1 MNSEETKTP
10 EIVPKRFLQ
19 GIGILIFTVLISVF
33 IFRLMDFPL
42 VGVTPKAKIVREIQ
56 LDFIERN
63 RFDVAILDKYG
74 KILAES
80 TDGNNGFLG
89 VVYNAIK
96 RERIKKRVVG
106 DNVLRMVEYE
116 NGRIAVIDDWTGM
129 EIQINSFGMK
139 NLEVFSFLFDSK

>member
-1 MNSEETKTP
+1 MNSEEKKSP

-80 TDGNNGFLG
+80 TDGNSGFLG

-139 NLEVFSFLFDSK
+139 NLEVFSFLFDRK

>member
-1 MNSEETKTP
+1 MNSEEKKSP

-19 GIGILIFTVLISVF
+19 VIGILIFTVLISVF

-42 VGVTPKAKIVREIQ
+42 VGVTPKAKIVREIP

-74 KILAES
+74 KVLAES

-89 VVYNAIK
+89 VVFNAIK

>member
-1 MNSEETKTP
+1 MNSEETKSP

-19 GIGILIFTVLISVF
+19 VIGILIFTVLISVF

-80 TDGNNGFLG
+80 TDGNSGFLG

>member
-1 MNSEETKTP
+1 MNSEETKSP

-42 VGVTPKAKIVREIQ
+42 VGVTPKAKIVREIP

-74 KILAES
+74 KVLAES

-89 VVYNAIK
+89 VVFNAIK

>member
-1 MNSEETKTP
+1 MNSEETKSP

-19 GIGILIFTVLISVF
+19 AIGILIFTVLISVF

-80 TDGNNGFLG
+80 TDGNSGFLG

-139 NLEVFSFLFDSK
+139 NLEVFSFLFDRK

>member
-19 GIGILIFTVLISVF
+19 VIGILIFTVLISVF

-80 TDGNNGFLG
+80 TDGNSGFLG

>member
-1 MNSEETKTP
+1 MTSQETKSS

-19 GIGILIFTVLISVF
+19 IVGALVFTVLIAVF

-42 VGVTPKAKIVREIQ
+42 AGVAPKAKIEHEIS
-56 LDFIERN
+56 LNFIERN
-63 RFDVAILDKYG
+63 RFDVTVLDKYG
-74 KILAES
+74 EVLAES
-80 TDGNNGFLG
+80 TDGVNGFLG
-89 VVYNAIK
+89 VVFNAIK

-106 DNVLRMVEYE
+106 DNVLRMVKYE

-139 NLEVFSFLFDSK
+139 NVEVFSFLFDNK

>member
-1 MNSEETKTP
+1 MNSDETKTP

-19 GIGILIFTVLISVF
+19 VIGILIFTVLISVF

-42 VGVTPKAKIVREIQ
+42 VGVTPKAKIVREIP

-74 KILAES
+74 KVLAES

-89 VVYNAIK
+89 VVFNAIK

-139 NLEVFSFLFDSK
+139 NLEVFSFLFDRK

>member
-1 MNSEETKTP
+1 MNSEETKSP

-19 GIGILIFTVLISVF
+19 VIGILIFTVLISVF

-80 TDGNNGFLG
+80 TDGNSGFLG

-106 DNVLRMVEYE
+106 DNVIRMVEYE

>member
-1 MNSEETKTP
+1 MNSEEKKSP

-42 VGVTPKAKIVREIQ
+42 AGVTPKAKIVREIP

-74 KILAES
+74 KVLAES

-89 VVYNAIK
+89 VVFNAIK

-139 NLEVFSFLFDSK
+139 NLEVFSFLFDRK

>member
-1 MNSEETKTP
+1 MNSEETKSP

-19 GIGILIFTVLISVF
+19 VIGILIFTVLISVF
-33 IFRLMDFPL
+33 IFRLVDFPL

-80 TDGNNGFLG
+80 TDGNSGFLG